1 VVDEQSPDVLVW
13 VVADELLDVDA
24 AVAERAALAVRLG
37 DLRLDGDDAFESRLE
52 VVVTAHRTSNSI
64 SRPTDRSRAPA
75 TTSAAAA
82 AALYRLICCGE
93 VRPGFDPAT
102 SSPSSMT
109 SARAPSRNSG
119 APAGGG
125 ARVDSQY
132 STATIAASRTVAGST
147 SPVPAGFAPTELTW
161 TPGSSHSRSTIGSS
175 GCGGAANPAAPPPP
189 PSHAGAA

>member
-1 VVDEQSPDVLVW
+1 W

-64 SRPTDRSRAPA
+64 SRPTDRSRAA
-75 TTSAAAA
+75 ASTSAAAA
-82 AALYRLICCGE
+82 ASWTATPTDLYRLICCGE

-125 ARVDSQY
+125 ARVDSRY